1 MSYSSNKGNGIAIH
15 SHADLYDPFS
25 DRSLF
30 DFDFPMDL
38 AVNVTISD
46 ENDTMFQKT
55 ITVQEMRES
64 GFQQERLNTDTDRL
78 PKLKEGDLLYLA
90 AAVNVGYTNWM

>member
-1 MSYSSNKGNGIAIH
+1 M
-15 SHADLYDPFS
+15 
-25 DRSLF
+25 
-30 DFDFPMDL
+30 
-38 AVNVTISD
+38 NVTISN

-64 GFQQERLNTDTDRL
+64 GFQQEQLSTDTDLL

-90 AAVNVGYTNWM
+90 AAVNVGDTHWM